1 MLLSG
6 LEVLPGIK
14 ESWWPKDW
22 QFLMTGYVY
31 LAVAIF
37 AEVVGTSALKG
48 TEGFS
53 KPGPSLVV
61 VGAYGLA
68 FYMLSLTLKT
78 IPVGVAYALWCRIG
92 MALITLIGWLVLK
105 QKLDTGA
112 IAGIALIVTGVV
124 VLSVFSK
131 ASVH

>member
-1 MLLSG
+1 M
-6 LEVLPGIK
+6 
-14 ESWWPKDW
+14 
-22 QFLMTGYVY
+22 
-31 LAVAIF
+31 
-37 AEVVGTSALKG
+37 
-48 TEGFS
+48 
-53 KPGPSLVV
+53 

-68 FYMLSLTLKT
+68 FYMLSLTLRT
-78 IPVGVAYALWCRIG
+78 IPVGVAYALWCGIG

-105 QKLDTGA
+105 QKLDAGA